1 MHQFM
6 QLMYIMTII
15 IGAMCFG
22 IQTMAAFKNL
32 DVSNDIVRSKKMT
45 GFFAIILVFN
55 MCDFLTVFLDGHVD
69 MQNIAW
75 ILIIENVL
83 EVALAYCLIN
93 VEAEYANEQP
103 KGWLPAFFIALG
115 SVILWTDTLYATGT
129 LAISENMYMAV
140 MIGLNMM
147 PLAVTAFFCVIYM
160 KKVIKSGAGRVAA
173 VYLSIYNIV
182 FVFLC
187 FVVTVSI
194 IDSRTTWN
202 YIEDDKT
209 VYIVFWFIFN
219 ILNAMLVWRSCKIND
234 DQETYDSTYNMEKR
248 LEIIAAETGLS
259 GREKEIA
266 MLIYE
271 GKSND
276 EIGDILF
283 LSTNTVKVHTSN
295 LYKKLGVNNRVQAVQ
310 KIMGKD

>member
-15 IGAMCFG
+15 IGAVCFG

-32 DVSNDIVRSKKMT
+32 DVSSDIVKSKRMT

-55 MCDFLTVFLDGHVD
+55 MCDFLTVFLDGHVN

-93 VEAEYANEQP
+93 IEAEYAKEERS
-103 KGWLPAFFIALG
+103 GWLSAFFIAMG

-129 LAISENMYMAV
+129 LAVSENVYMALMV
-140 MIGLNMM
+140 CLNMM
-147 PLAVTAFFCVIYM
+147 PLAVTAFFCVMYM
-160 KKVIKSGAGRVAA
+160 KKVIKNGAGRVVA
-173 VYLSIYNIV
+173 VYLAIYNIV

-194 IDSRTTWN
+194 IDSRTAWN

-209 VYIVFWFIFN
+209 IYIVFWFIFN
-219 ILNAMLVWRSCKIND
+219 SLNALLVWRSCNTNTSENI
-234 DQETYDSTYNMEKR
+234 YDIRDNMEKR
-248 LEIIAAETGLS
+248 LDEIASESGLS

-295 LYKKLGVNNRVQAVQ
+295 LYKKLGVSNRVQAVQ
-310 KIMGKD
+310 KIMGKV